1 MKGKNCSFCG
11 RHEEEVHTL
20 IFSQAGHQICDICI
34 EQAAEVIKKDQ
45 EHEKRVLNEQKKSTS
60 SIDWKKLKPQE
71 LKSHLDDYVI
81 GQDYAKKVL
90 AVAVYNH
97 YKRLAQSKAEDEIT
111 LEKSNVLFI
120 GPTGTGKTCL
130 IRSVAKKINVPFC
143 TADATRFTQAG
154 YVGEDVESILSRLLQ
169 VANYNVNAAEKGII
183 YIDEF
188 DKIARK
194 SDNPSITR
202 DVSGEGV
209 QQGLLKLMEGSI
221 VNVPPQG
228 GRKHPNQ
235 KMVAINTEHILFIV
249 GGSFEGMEQVV
260 ARRIQTRLLG
270 FRIKEKNKKVVEKE
284 NLLRYVSSLDLKAY
298 GFIPELVGRLPTIAS
313 LEPLTPPILRKILTE
328 PKNALVK
335 QYIKLFEMEELAL
348 SFTDEA
354 LDYIVEKATSLKLG
368 ARGLR
373 TICET
378 IMQDAM
384 FVLPSKKDI
393 KAYTIDKNYVLKRLE
408 VSSFNSLKAA

>member
-1 MKGKNCSFCG
+1 MKEKNCSFCG

-20 IFSQAGHQICDICI
+20 IFSPAGHQICDMCI

-45 EHEKRVLNEQKKSTS
+45 EHEKKIFNEQKKPTS
-60 SIDWKKLKPQE
+60 SIDWKKLKPQD
-71 LKSHLDDYVI
+71 LKSYLDDYVI

-90 AVAVYNH
+90 SVAVYNH
-97 YKRLAQSKAEDEIT
+97 YKRLAQSKAEDEVV
-111 LEKSNVLFI
+111 LEKSNVLLI

-130 IRSVAKKINVPFC
+130 IRSTVKKLEVPFC
-143 TADATRFTQAG
+143 IVDATSLTQAG
-154 YVGEDVESILSRLLQ
+154 YVGEDVENILSRLLQ
-169 VANYNVNAAEKGII
+169 AADYNVSAAERGIV

-194 SDNPSITR
+194 SDSPSITR

-221 VNVPPQG
+221 VSVPPQG

-235 KMVAINTEHILFIV
+235 KMVAINTEHILFI
-249 GGSFEGMEQVV
+249 GGGAFEGMEQVI

-270 FRIKEKNKKVVEKE
+270 FQIKEKNKKVVEKE
-284 NLLRYVSSLDLKAY
+284 NLLRHVSSLDLKVY
-298 GFIPELVGRLPTIAS
+298 GFIPELVGRLPGIAS
-313 LEPLTPPILRKILTE
+313 LEPLTPTALRRILTE
-328 PKNALVK
+328 PKNALIK
-335 QYIKLFEMEELAL
+335 QYIKLFEMEGLAL

-354 LDYIVEKATSLKLG
+354 LDYIVEKAISLKLG

-384 FVLPSKKDI
+384 FILPSKKDI
-393 KAYTIDKNYVLKRLE
+393 ESYTIDKNYVLKRLE
-408 VSSFNSLKAA
+408 VSSFSNLKVA